1 MKKKSFFA
9 VAIVFLFFCLEFVA
23 CADKGP
29 AKIGLDPQSRQFL
42 DYMSYIILPVE
53 EKIFR
58 EMPPEDRGEFI
69 RDFWARRD
77 PDPLTPEN
85 EYRTIF
91 YNRLAVADRAYRV
104 GKPGWKTDRGRI
116 YILLGPPTNV
126 ITKSMGG
133 SPQFRPTLM
142 PEAPLEEGTVTEKPT
157 EIWVYDN
164 YTDEFSGPLRLVF
177 VDYYRT
183 GDYQLT
189 SNQEIT
195 AFSMLSLQWDPVD
208 LPKFQWVGILE
219 MDEKSVPGYAIF
231 DYDAFADIHK
241 AGDHR
246 NAIVDIVIPYERLD
260 YTATEDTF
268 TCSYQISAEI
278 RDGGKQLITGQEEHY
293 SEVLTREQL
302 KGLILNKMSI
312 HKEWEL
318 DLPLEGKYIYI
329 SVDDKVRDKRLR
341 KLLEIK

>member
-1 MKKKSFFA
+1 MCLGFA
-9 VAIVFLFFCLEFVA
+9 A
-23 CADKGP
+23 CASKGP
-29 AKIGLDPQSRQFL
+29 GKVELDPQSQQFL

-53 EKIFR
+53 KKIFL
-58 EMPPEDRGEFI
+58 EMPHEDRGEFI

-77 PDPLTPEN
+77 PDPTTPEN

-91 YNRLAVADRAYRV
+91 YNRLAIADQAYRI
-104 GKPGWKTDRGRI
+104 GKPGWKTDRGRM

-189 SNQEIT
+189 SHQEIT
-195 AFSMLSLQWDPVD
+195 AFSMLTLQWDPLD
-208 LPKFQWVGILE
+208 LPKFQWMGMLE

-231 DYDAFADIHK
+231 DYDAAADTYEE
-241 AGDHR
+241 GDQR
-246 NAIVDIVIPYERLD
+246 NAIVSIDIPYERLD
-260 YTATEDTF
+260 YTSTGDTF
-268 TCSYQISAEI
+268 TCTFQITAEI
-278 RDGGKQLITGQEEHY
+278 RDSEKKLITGQEEHY
-293 SEVLTREQL
+293 SEKLTREQL
-302 KGLILNKMSI
+302 RGLILNRMNI

-318 DLPLEGKYIYI
+318 DLPLKGKYIYI
-329 SVDDKVRDKRLR
+329 SVADKVRNKRLR

>member
-1 MKKKSFFA
+1 MVVVCLCLGFA
-9 VAIVFLFFCLEFVA
+9 A
-23 CADKGP
+23 CASKGP
-29 AKIGLDPQSRQFL
+29 GKVELDPQSQQFL

-53 EKIFR
+53 KKIFL
-58 EMPPEDRGEFI
+58 EMPHEDRGEFI

-77 PDPLTPEN
+77 PDPTTPEN

-91 YNRLAVADRAYRV
+91 YNRLAIADQAYRI
-104 GKPGWKTDRGRI
+104 GKPGWKTDRGRM

-189 SNQEIT
+189 SHQEIT
-195 AFSMLSLQWDPVD
+195 AFSMLTLQWDPLD
-208 LPKFQWVGILE
+208 LPKFQWMGMLE

-231 DYDAFADIHK
+231 DYDAAADTYEE
-241 AGDHR
+241 GDQR
-246 NAIVDIVIPYERLD
+246 NAIVSIDIPYERLD
-260 YTATEDTF
+260 YTSTGDTF
-268 TCSYQISAEI
+268 TCTFQITAEI
-278 RDGGKQLITGQEEHY
+278 RDSEKKLITGQEEHY
-293 SEVLTREQL
+293 SEKLTREQL
-302 KGLILNKMSI
+302 RGLILNRMNI

-318 DLPLEGKYIYI
+318 DLPLKGKYIYI
-329 SVDDKVRDKRLR
+329 SVADKVRNKRLR